1 MANLAARMLEVAGFG
16 AVGRIMR
23 IPSFRIY
30 IIGHVPNVVG
40 VWVVRIAIGWL
51 TWQLTES
58 GLWLGAVAAAD
69 AMPVLLLG
77 PIGGVLA
84 DRFDRRR
91 ISIAAQVVLTAI
103 SVVLTALTAAGAM
116 GIVLLFSRSAE
127 HTSEL
132 QSLMRTSY
140 DVFCLKKK

>member
-91 ISIAAQVVLTAI
+91 ISIAPQVVMTPISAVLTA
-103 SVVLTALTAAGAM
+103 STPAGAR
-116 GIVLLFSRSAE
+116 GVGLLFAPPPP
-127 HTSEL
+127 
-132 QSLMRTSY
+132 
-140 DVFCLKKK
+140 